1 MGVESGASRQGRG
14 QSPEG
19 GLSWVAEEHTS
30 EALGQGGAPPSL
42 LTASGAVGA
51 RGAAGGVLALSS
63 YAPFQILPWGPVR
76 SSLPPLTP
84 NSQPVSQVWK
94 LLLVRLLSSDLGQ
107 ATCKMGVW

>member
-1 MGVESGASRQGRG
+1 M
-14 QSPEG
+14 
-19 GLSWVAEEHTS
+19 AEEHTS